1 MTKALLPCLLAAA
14 AALAAGCAPVLI
26 GATGTL
32 AYTTLED
39 RRRTG
44 VQFDDQTIEN
54 RAASRIAERYGDR
67 VHVNTTSYNRVV
79 LLTGEVPDAAA
90 REDVEKI
97 ARAVPGVSG
106 VSNELE
112 VAGISA
118 LGARA
123 NDSFVTSKVKARYLE
138 AGKFSPVHVKV
149 ITENGVVY
157 LLGIVTEQEANESVE
172 LARTV
177 AGVRKVVKIFEYC
190 KPSDEICRPR
200 PVEPADP
207 NKTGSSS

>member
-1 MTKALLPCLLAAA
+1 MTRKFLLAVPLAA

-26 GATGTL
+26 GATATL
-32 AYTTLED
+32 GYTTLED

-54 RAASRIAERYGDR
+54 RAASRIAERYGDK

-97 ARAVPGVSG
+97 TRAVPGVIG

-112 VAGISA
+112 VAGISS
-118 LGARA
+118 LGART
-123 NDSFVTSKVKARYLE
+123 NDSFVTSKVKARFLE

-149 ITENGVVY
+149 VTENGVVY
-157 LLGIVTEQEANESVE
+157 LLGVVTDTEANDAVE
-172 LARTV
+172 LTRTV

-190 KPSDEICRPR
+190 KPTDEICRPR

-207 NKTGSSS
+207 NKSGSPS

>member
-1 MTKALLPCLLAAA
+1 MTRKFLLAVPLAA

-26 GATGTL
+26 GATATL
-32 AYTTLED
+32 GYTTLED

-54 RAASRIAERYGDR
+54 RAASRIAERYGDK

-97 ARAVPGVSG
+97 TRAVPGVIG

-112 VAGISA
+112 VAGISS
-118 LGARA
+118 LGART
-123 NDSFVTSKVKARYLE
+123 NDSFVTSKVKARFLD

-149 ITENGVVY
+149 VTENGVVY
-157 LLGIVTEQEANESVE
+157 LLGVVTDTEANDAVE
-172 LARTV
+172 LTRTV

-190 KPSDEICRPR
+190 KPTDEICRPR

-207 NKTGSSS
+207 NKSGSPS

>member
-1 MTKALLPCLLAAA
+1 MTRLLVLLSLL
-14 AALAAGCAPVLI
+14 LAAGCAPVLI

-54 RAASRIAERYGDR
+54 RVASRITERYGDR
-67 VHVNTTSYNRVV
+67 VHVNATSYNRVV

-90 REDVEKI
+90 REDAEKI

-112 VAGISA
+112 VAGISS

-138 AGKFSPVHVKV
+138 SGKFSPVHVKV

-157 LLGIVTEQEANESVE
+157 LLGIVTDQEASDAVE

-190 KPSDEICRPR
+190 KPTDEVCRPR

-207 NKTGSSS
+207 NKTGSTS